1 MRSGSQGSALDG
13 RTSCQAGQ
21 GYININ
27 RVMYTP
33 RMKRLQIMI
42 EEEVDAELERAAL
55 EARTSK
61 AALIRLYVRERLKPL
76 PPLSADPIGRMVGA
90 DDYEPAAIDDVVYR

>member
-1 MRSGSQGSALDG
+1 LA
-13 RTSCQAGQ
+13 
-21 GYININ
+21 
-27 RVMYTP
+27 P
-33 RMKRLQIMI
+33 
-42 EEEVDAELERAAL
+42 VDAQLQRAAF

-90 DDYEPAAIDDVVYR
+90 DDFEPAAIDDVVYR